1 MAKETI
7 AVPKSIVVT
16 VIAALAVSV
25 VGLIVY
31 WAKGTESKIYTN
43 QQAIMVQDKAIG
55 VVQEWSKG
63 HERNKSAH
71 HEAE

>member
-55 VVQEWSKG
+55 VVQEWKKG
-63 HERNKSAH
+63 YEKNKSAH
-71 HEAE
+71 HIAE